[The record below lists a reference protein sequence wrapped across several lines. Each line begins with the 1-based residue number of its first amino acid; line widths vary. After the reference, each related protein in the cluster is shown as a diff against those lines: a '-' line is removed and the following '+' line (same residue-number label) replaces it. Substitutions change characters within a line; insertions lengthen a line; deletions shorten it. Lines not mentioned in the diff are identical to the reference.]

1 MMTEKDLL
9 PLLEAYGL
17 LPGSTRPVARP
28 HLTRTLRTQL
38 AKVKKAHR
46 SELENAKE
54 MRTYVLNLTRGVARP
69 QIVAELVKE
78 GNNEAAYLL
87 TFNDEQLALLMAW
100 RSIKTAG
107 AGSSS
112 QIKPKAKPRAG
123 KAGAGA
129 EKAGAGSSS
138 QIKPKAKPRAGKA
151 ERPTR

>member
-1 MMTEKDLL
+1 
-9 PLLEAYGL
+9 
-17 LPGSTRPVARP
+17 
-28 HLTRTLRTQL
+28 LRTQL

-54 MRTYVLNLTRGVARP
+54 MRTYALNLTRGVARP

-78 GNNEAAYLL
+78 GHNEAAYLL

-123 KAGAGA
+123 KAR
-129 EKAGAGSSS
+129 AGAGSSS
-138 QIKPKAKPRAGKA
+138 QIKPKAKRKQGAPTVTAKRAGRGSSSQGKA
-151 ERPTR
+151 KTKQKKDEPTP

>member
-1 MMTEKDLL
+1 
-9 PLLEAYGL
+9 
-17 LPGSTRPVARP
+17 
-28 HLTRTLRTQL
+28 LRTQL

-78 GNNEAAYLL
+78 GHNEAAYLL

-112 QIKPKAKPRAG
+112 QGKAKTKRKQGAPTSTAKRAG
-123 KAGAGA
+123 R
-129 EKAGAGSSS
+129 GSSS
-138 QIKPKAKPRAGKA
+138 QGKAKTKQKKD
-151 ERPTR
+151 EPTP